1 MSFLTNEEINE
12 IKSKLSSNISN
23 LGKKYKVKKSDNLLR
38 SVSYTESIALEKSG
52 WEKTSKQYA
61 TKVVMSKEKVHD
73 KKFEDKLWCMMYDLG
88 FRTLN
93 SEDNLKLKYGPN
105 KEDFQQIDVLAVN
118 DEVALIVECKSSK
131 DYTSVNY
138 KNYLESLPSKLQ
150 VSENVLRIYLAREGL
165 STYLLLKSK

>member
-12 IKSKLSSNISN
+12 IKSKISNNIST

-38 SVSYTESIALEKSG
+38 SVSYTESIALEKDG

-61 TKVVMSKEKVHD
+61 TKVVMSKEKVHN

-93 SEDNLKLKYGPN
+93 AEDNLKLKYGPN
-105 KEDFQQIDVLAVN
+105 KG
-118 DEVALIVECKSSK
+118 IVVK
-131 DYTSVNY
+131 
-138 KNYLESLPSKLQ
+138 
-150 VSENVLRIYLAREGL
+150 
-165 STYLLLKSK
+165 